1 MEKNKL
7 EIIDRFISKIAIYFV
22 RILFGMIVIGMLFV
36 NSIYLYSDMPDFRL
50 NNGWNYLGIF
60 IGLLILGTFAFFTD
74 FLRKKCDKKYTNLI
88 LLLLYFMGQI
98 GFLLLVPIQMF
109 SDMAEVTK
117 IALSNFTENMEYL
130 QRCSN
135 NLPIALVFNLIFR
148 ITTYQVWALKVL
160 NCVCNCVTIYFTYR
174 LYENIYGQKNRL
186 VLIWGIAFIPIFLY
200 VNMVYN
206 DIISTMLMVICL
218 YLMTKDENQKW
229 EKCLIPILL
238 FLQFIIRPVGVILII
253 AAMMYYGLKKKSLK
267 MVLTILIVFCVFNF
281 GYQVLESYIIP
292 KTEEKMEYPV
302 WSYIQMGLNEAE
314 FGFQDGSHATNW
326 TAKDVID
333 RMVELGPIRL
343 LKLLAKK
350 EYWLWTEGT
359 YQAERYSFGVG
370 TKEQFY
376 YDTFLTQQLY
386 DVEDSDFRNGLDYV
400 MKGQYFCIA
409 LLACIDL
416 WGKEMHKHKK
426 DLLLYTIVGIFC
438 FYLIWEI
445 KSRYIFCLYPIFLV
459 MATNGMQKITNKI
472 KLRKDEENG
481 KI

>member
-1 MEKNKL
+1 ME
-7 EIIDRFISKIAIYFV
+7 EIISQIAIYFV
-22 RILFGMIVIGMLFV
+22 RILFGMIVIGMLFI
-36 NSIYLYSDMPDFRL
+36 NSVYLYDDSPDFRL
-50 NNGWNYLGIF
+50 NNGLNYLGIF
-60 IGLLILGTFAFFTD
+60 IGLLMLAALAFLTG
-74 FLRKKCDKKYTNLI
+74 FLRKKCDKKYINFV
-88 LLLLYFMGQI
+88 LLLLYFLGQI
-98 GFLLLVPIQMF
+98 VFLLLVPIQMF

-148 ITTYQVWALKVL
+148 LTTYQVWILKVL

-186 VLIWGIAFIPIFLY
+186 VLVWGIFLIPTFLY

-206 DIISTMLMVICL
+206 DIISTMLIVICL
-218 YLMTKDENQKW
+218 YLMTKNENQKW
-229 EKCLIPILL
+229 EKFLIPILL
-238 FLQFIIRPVGVILII
+238 FLQFIIRPVGIILLI
-253 AAMMYYGLKKKSLK
+253 AAIMYYVLKKKSLK
-267 MVLTILIVFCVFNF
+267 MVFAILITFCVLNF
-281 GYQVLESYIIP
+281 GYQFLESYMIP
-292 KTEEKMEYPV
+292 KSKEKMEYPV

-326 TAKDVID
+326 TGKDVID
-333 RMVELGPIRL
+333 RMVELGPVRL

-370 TKEQFY
+370 SKEQFY
-376 YDTFLTQQLY
+376 YDTFLTKQLY
-386 DVEDSDFRNGLDYV
+386 DVKNSDFRNGLDYV
-400 MKGQYFCIA
+400 MKGQYFLMI
-409 LLACIDL
+409 LLACVDL
-416 WGKEMHKHKK
+416 WIKDAYKNKK
-426 DLLLYTIVGIFC
+426 DLLLYLTVGIFC

-445 KSRYIFCLYPIFLV
+445 KSRYIFCLYPIFLM
-459 MATNGMQKITNKI
+459 MATSGMQKIINKL

-481 KI
+481 KV